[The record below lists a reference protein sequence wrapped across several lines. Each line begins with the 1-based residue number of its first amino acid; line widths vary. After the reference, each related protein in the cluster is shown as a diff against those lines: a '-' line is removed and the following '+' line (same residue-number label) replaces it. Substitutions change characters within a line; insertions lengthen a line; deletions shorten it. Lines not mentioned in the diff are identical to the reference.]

1 MKTASITEAKNQL
14 SALLERVRA
23 GKSVVILDRGV
34 AVARLTP
41 VADSDDATGRLQR
54 LERAGIIRV
63 GRAAPPK
70 LEDLQARAPR
80 LPDGVSAVA
89 ALIEERRTGR

>member
-23 GKSVVILDRGV
+23 GESVVILDRGV
-34 AVARLTP
+34 AVAQLSP

-54 LERAGIIRV
+54 LERAGIVKR
-63 GRAAPPK
+63 GTGSTR
-70 LEDLQARAPR
+70 LEDLRQPGPA
-80 LPDGVSAVA
+80 LPPGMSAVE
-89 ALIEERRTGR
+89 ALLEERRSGR